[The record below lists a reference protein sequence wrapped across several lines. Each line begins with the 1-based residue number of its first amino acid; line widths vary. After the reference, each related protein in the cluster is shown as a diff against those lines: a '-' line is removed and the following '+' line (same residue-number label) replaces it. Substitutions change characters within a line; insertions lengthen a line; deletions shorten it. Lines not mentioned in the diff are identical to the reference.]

1 MLRRALSILLLTLL
15 AAAPAFAHEGE
26 DHGAK
31 AAGDAPPLAAT
42 ASYVASSARHELVVS
57 APELTPLAE
66 SQLELYVNEW
76 ATNAPIEG
84 AVVKLEFRPRSGG
97 SAAAKAVA
105 AATTQPGV
113 YRAEFHSP
121 AAGAYNVV
129 VSLQSPLGA
138 DEFALSGFVVSATRA
153 APKARARGPLL
164 FIGIGALVALLLV
177 LAIARFGPRRAGTV
191 GVLLAM
197 LLTPAVRAH
206 EGEDHGAPV
215 VAASAGGE
223 VQLAKASQF
232 LLGIRTEIASPQPLS
247 RQLALI
253 GHVAPRGGAEV
264 ELVAPQAGRVYFGRG
279 GSPTLGA
286 PVTRGRTLATLI
298 IVDSLALRSPLTG
311 VVTAVHVADGQRVE
325 AGQKL
330 LSLLD
335 PSVVWVHAD
344 VFGRDLGLL
353 EQASRA
359 SITNEG
365 YPGVVFPGR
374 RLSLGASTGD
384 VPGAVEIWFEV
395 PNPGARLRVGLPVQ
409 VSVPIGGEEPLVLL
423 PPDALLDRSGGARV
437 FLHTAPERFASRA
450 VTVVSRY
457 GDRVAVRGLNAGER
471 VVVRGASG
479 LLGATPVAGK

>member
-1 MLRRALSILLLTLL
+1 MLRRVVSLLLLTLL
-15 AAAPAFAHEGE
+15 AVASAFAHEGE

-31 AAGDAPPLAAT
+31 PAGSPPPLAAT
-42 ASYVASSARHELVVS
+42 ASYVASSARHELVVA
-57 APELTPLAE
+57 APELTPLAH
-66 SQLELYVNEW
+66 SQLELFVNAW
-76 ATNAPIEG
+76 ATNAPVEG
-84 AVVKLEFRPRSGG
+84 AVVNLEFRPRSGG
-97 SAAAKAVA
+97 SAAAKAIA
-105 AATTQPGV
+105 TATTQPGV
-113 YRAEFHSP
+113 YRAEFQSP
-121 AAGAYNVV
+121 AAGAYNLV
-129 VSLQSPLGA
+129 VSLQTELGA
-138 DEFALSGFVVSATRA
+138 DEFALPGFVVSATR
-153 APKARARGPLL
+153 PVPQARTRGPLL
-164 FIGIGALVALLLV
+164 TIGLAAIVALVLV
-177 LAIARFGPRRAGTV
+177 LAIARFGPRRASAAP
-191 GVLLAM
+191 VLLA
-197 LLTPAVRAH
+197 LLLAPMASAH
-206 EGEDHGAPV
+206 EGENHGAPV
-215 VAASAGGE
+215 VAVATRGE

-232 LLGIRTEIASPQPLS
+232 LLGIRTEIATPQPLA

-253 GHVAPRGGAEV
+253 GHVAPRGGSEV
-264 ELVAPQAGRVYFGRG
+264 ELVAPQAGRVFFGRG
-279 GSPTLGA
+279 GNPALGA
-286 PVTRGRTLATLI
+286 PVTRGRTLATLV
-298 IVDSLALRSPLTG
+298 IVDSLTLRSPLTG

-437 FLHTAPERFASRA
+437 FIHTAPERFTSRA

-479 LLGATPVAGK
+479 LLGATPVSEK